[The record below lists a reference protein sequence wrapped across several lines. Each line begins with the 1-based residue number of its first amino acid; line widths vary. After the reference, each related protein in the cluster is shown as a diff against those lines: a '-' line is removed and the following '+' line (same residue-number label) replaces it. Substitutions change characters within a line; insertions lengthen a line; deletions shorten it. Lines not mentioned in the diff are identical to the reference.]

1 MGGVLLPL
9 QEPLKPTSTVAP
21 GARELFQDMGVAVT
35 AAPSWRHVAFHPWV
49 TCWPAG
55 KVKESSQLESG
66 AVPW

>member
-1 MGGVLLPL
+1 
-9 QEPLKPTSTVAP
+9 
-21 GARELFQDMGVAVT
+21 MGVAVT